1 MKAEGDGNTSLQSSD
16 SPSNGIVTPDDSKG
30 NSPQPQTQSQSEQ
43 AMSFIPQSQSPSHQN
58 RTPEP
63 RQSVSSEP
71 SISFFGAPSSGAQ
84 GSSMS
89 TILSPLPTPASMVNG
104 FISATPMSGYEE
116 FAASS
121 RAGSDESS
129 PRFIMDWPNLQFS
142 PPPMDPLV
150 RPDMIMAGGMN
161 STMAMAMDTMTD
173 PSVLSMLPDFG
184 QPLGALQTPLTTPRM
199 SMSTTL
205 SELEIST
212 SGGALG
218 VHTRHTSYS
227 EPSPSS
233 GDLPAVIK
241 AQDGWNCFRSSPV
254 LSPDMCPKTAKLHLQ
269 RLELSLKNHEG
280 WNSWRLAW
288 QDTDTNNDHLDV
300 VPLADCSKDKLLA
313 ITQTFLH
320 RALENHKNTN
330 PETPEG
336 GTSPMHT
343 SSNFI
348 LLPSIRVL
356 TYFLRSY
363 VNNFERYF
371 PMTSRGTLNLNEL
384 LMDPH
389 VSDRASSLLTLLM
402 IAAGSLYVPS
412 IDARWLNGGL
422 TEACRISLFNSVETN
437 ISMASD
443 HTLLHSALLFISTA
457 AWSGDKWHMNIAMGQ
472 RGMYTSMLRH
482 SGGLEV
488 QPSMPSPQLSPQ
500 ELWRDWLQNESKSRL
515 V

>member
-1 MKAEGDGNTSLQSSD
+1 MSSSSSD
-16 SPSNGIVTPDDSKG
+16 PPATGIVTPEDSKG
-30 NSPQPQTQSQSEQ
+30 NSPQPQSEQ
-43 AMSFIPQSQSPSHQN
+43 PMSFLPQSQSPPHQS

-63 RQSVSSEP
+63 RQSISSEP
-71 SISFFGAPSSGAQ
+71 SIPFFGSTSSGGQ
-84 GSSMS
+84 GPSVS

-116 FAASS
+116 FTASS

-150 RPDMIMAGGMN
+150 RPDMMMTGGMN
-161 STMAMAMDTMTD
+161 TAMAMTMDTMTD

-184 QPLGALQTPLTTPRM
+184 QPLGSLQTPLATPRM

-212 SGGALG
+212 SAGALG

-227 EPSPSS
+227 EPSSSS
-233 GDLPAVIK
+233 GDLSAVIK

-254 LSPDMCPKTAKLHLQ
+254 LPPDMCPKTAKLHLE
-269 RLELSLKNHEG
+269 RLEQSLKNHEG

-288 QDTDTNNDHLDV
+288 QDNDTNNDNLDV
-300 VPLADCSKDKLLA
+300 VPLAECSKDKLLA

-320 RALENHKNTN
+320 KALENHKSSSATSV
-330 PETPEG
+330 EG
-336 GTSPMHT
+336 GCSPMHT
-343 SSNFI
+343 SSNFV

-363 VNNFERYF
+363 ANTSERYF

-384 LMDPH
+384 LMDPQ
-389 VSDRASSLLTLLM
+389 VSDRASSLLTLMM

-443 HTLLHSALLFISTA
+443 HTLLHSALLFVSTA

-472 RGMYTSMLRH
+472 RGMYTAMLRH
-482 SGGLEV
+482 SGALEV
-488 QPSMPSPQLSPQ
+488 QPSMPSPQFSPQ
-500 ELWRDWLQNESKSRL
+500 ELWREWLHNESKSRL
-515 V
+515 VYPK